1 MPITPQALA
10 LLIESHGA
18 VLQIWTRSRT
28 HYWEDVVQEAFCRLA
43 VQHPAPEH
51 PPSWLFTVC
60 KNLAEKSNVSH
71 HRRIKRENLKAIP
84 EAFESD
90 PGKALEQTETL
101 AAVETL
107 KQPLKEILIARIWGG
122 VSFEEIGKLM
132 GFSTATAFRRYET
145 ALKQLRETMVLQSE
159 RNQ

>member
-28 HYWEDVVQEAFCRLA
+28 NHWEDVVQEAFCRLA
-43 VQHPAPEH
+43 VHHPAPEH

-60 KNLAEKSNVSH
+60 KNLAEKANVSH
-71 HRRIKRENLKAIP
+71 YRRIKRENVKAIP

-90 PGKALEQTETL
+90 PGKALEQAETIAGL
-101 AAVETL
+101 EVLEKT
-107 KQPLKEILIARIWGG
+107 LKEILIAKIWGG
-122 VSFEEIGKLM
+122 LSFEEIGRLM